1 MTIVH
6 GAEIAHLMALPEVV
20 VGIFLVA
27 VGTSLP
33 ELVTSVIAAYKDE
46 TDLALGNIVGSNIFN
61 SLIVLPAAGIIRPLP
76 IPRGGDL
83 DLALVFFFVL
93 FLIPLFLFS
102 DARLGRRAGSA
113 LLISYFTYMAYRFM
127 A

>member
-1 MTIVH
+1 M
-6 GAEIAHLMALPEVV
+6 
-20 VGIFLVA
+20 A

-33 ELVTSVIAAYKDE
+33 EMVTSVIAAYKDE